1 MDMYPQYK
9 SPLGYTNGDNK
20 IDAYGVDHSGFSTR
34 DELEYQFARQNKENQ
49 LIQNYNNQG
58 ITKNYPQYG
67 TNFWGSSPDNN
78 YGFGTSKIHNNI
90 ENMQNQSNLGNS
102 NNTQWGMNN
111 EQPNNINSGY
121 GQTNT
126 QPQTY
131 NIFGNNNALQ
141 NTPNLAQGLNLG
153 ASAALYPQQNSF
165 NTYSQ
170 PYQLAQNSLPNTA
183 SDVEKLRQQ
192 TIQNVSKGITFDEGI
207 VPYVYLDTM
216 CNKTVGKGK
225 NVNKWDIF
233 RQGNYITSDGTPA
246 NETEKLNCFNKFE
259 QKTHELCDG
268 KPVIDGKK
276 INYKYSF
283 FKDVCDLK
291 ISPQEMERLKDE
303 HIEDDL
309 KRLERHVDN
318 LYSYPP
324 EIVNEIE
331 NRLYNIGWGNF
342 KKLDV
347 LPILNDHHLTL
358 EKKKKLLETKLYQ
371 GKISPKRLQDSQKRL
386 QGN

>member
-1 MDMYPQYK
+1 MIVLRYDLTDRLQQY
-9 SPLGYTNGDNK
+9 
-20 IDAYGVDHSGFSTR
+20 
-34 DELEYQFARQNKENQ
+34 QNNA
-49 LIQNYNNQG
+49 
-58 ITKNYPQYG
+58 
-67 TNFWGSSPDNN
+67 W
-78 YGFGTSKIHNNI
+78 
-90 ENMQNQSNLGNS
+90 GNS
-102 NNTQWGMNN
+102 NSTLNSGLNN
-111 EQPNNINSGY
+111 SSLLSPNNM
-121 GQTNT
+121 
-126 QPQTY
+126 
-131 NIFGNNNALQ
+131 
-141 NTPNLAQGLNLG
+141 QGLSLN

-165 NTYSQ
+165 STYSQ
-170 PYQLAQNSLPNTA
+170 PYQLAQNSLPNSG

-192 TIQNVSKGITFDEGI
+192 TIKNVSKGITSDEGI

-216 CNKTVGKGK
+216 CNKTIGKGK
-225 NVNKWDIF
+225 NVNNWDIF
-233 RQGNYITSDGTPA
+233 RRVNYITPDGTPA
-246 NETEKLNCFNKFE
+246 NETDKLNCFNKFE

-268 KPVIDGKK
+268 RPVIDGKK

-283 FKDVCDLK
+283 FDDVCDLK
-291 ISPQEMERLKDE
+291 ISPQEMDRLKDD

-331 NRLYNIGWGNF
+331 NRLYNVGWGNF

-347 LPILNDHHLTL
+347 ISILNDPHLTL
-358 EKKKKLLETKLYQ
+358 EEKKKLLAKRLYQ